1 MPSPFKRLLGWAGVN
16 KQWKMANTELLLT
29 SSGIIP
35 QSQEAYN
42 EMMSKHPQHQ
52 PQIRPRLPFLPLFH
66 LIVGDIT
73 SYPIFS

>member
-52 PQIRPRLPFLPLFH
+52 PPGPDSTPSSLP
-66 LIVGDIT
+66 T
-73 SYPIFS
+73 SFPSHRR